1 MHPNYFVGADQSWV
15 KMGLPTVMQTSTG
28 PAPGTQIGVVLFIV
42 AVAVVVLE
50 TFFGVEITGR
60 VTGAIRRIAAMLPVP
75 SAGSSGGG
83 IREMLTMRATLAAAF
98 ALGVLAV
105 ASGRIVSLPHGSAV
119 QLLVVM
125 ELVAVYLVLREFGA
139 FSVPIYMI
147 VTVATVV
154 VALSALGEPVIASLS
169 MSPVFPILAIGA
181 LYLGYKAIQA
191 WRASNTTKVTIRG
204 SQK

>member
-1 MHPNYFVGADQSWV
+1 MHPNYFVTADQSWV
-15 KMGLPTVMQTSTG
+15 KMGLPTVLQTSTG
-28 PAPGTQIGVVLFIV
+28 PAPGTQIGIVLFI
-42 AVAVVVLE
+42 AAAAVVVLE
-50 TFFGVEITGR
+50 TFFDVEITGR
-60 VTGAIRRIAAMLPVP
+60 IVGAVKRIASMLPIP
-75 SAGSSGGG
+75 SAGSGGS
-83 IREMLTMRATLAAAF
+83 ILDALTTRRMIAF
-98 ALGVLAV
+98 AFAVGVLAV

-119 QLLVVM
+119 QLLVVL
-125 ELVAVYLVLREFGA
+125 ELVAVYLVLREFDA
-139 FSVPIYMI
+139 FSVPVYMI
-147 VTVATVV
+147 VTVSTVV